1 MIATQLLGERTE
13 ISAGSHS
20 YFIVVEMVIDGFEE
34 KYVRTWG
41 FLARINRV
49 DGHILLSKWHV
60 KIGSTYDVVDKR
72 EKTPYVP

>member
-1 MIATQLLGERTE
+1 
-13 ISAGSHS
+13 
-20 YFIVVEMVIDGFEE
+20 MVIDGFEE

-49 DGHILLSKWHV
+49 DGSKWDV

-72 EKTPYVP
+72 EKTPYGP

>member
-1 MIATQLLGERTE
+1 VIATQLLGERTE

-49 DGHILLSKWHV
+49 DGHILLSK
-60 KIGSTYDVVDKR
+60 
-72 EKTPYVP
+72 